1 MSKIKQAIILA
12 GGKGTRLKPYTI
24 SMPKPLVP
32 VGGKP
37 ILENVILNLKKNNFK
52 KIILSVNHMADMII
66 AYFGNGE
73 KFGVSIEYIIEEKP
87 LSTMGPLKLIN
98 NLENN
103 FLVLNGDVLTD
114 LNLNMFFNQHLNGD
128 QIFTISA
135 FKRVEKIDYGVL
147 EIDSNNILEKMEEK
161 PEREFLV
168 SMGIYTVN
176 KKVLDFIPKNKFFGF
191 DHLMEKLI
199 ENGEPVKVF
208 CYDGYWLDI
217 GRPSDYEK
225 AIKDFGN

>member
-1 MSKIKQAIILA
+1 MSKIKQAVILA
-12 GGKGTRLKPYTI
+12 GGKGIRLKPYTI

-37 ILENVILNLKKNNFK
+37 ILENLIINLKKNNFK
-52 KIILSVNHMADMII
+52 KIIISVNHMADMII

-73 KFGVSIEYIIEEKP
+73 KFGVFIEYIIEDKP

-98 NLENN
+98 SLENN

-114 LNLNMFFNQHLNGD
+114 LNLNMLFNQHLNED
-128 QIFTISA
+128 RIFTISA
-135 FKRVEKIDYGVL
+135 YKRVEKIDYGVL

-161 PEREFLV
+161 PEKEFLV
-168 SMGIYTVN
+168 SMGIYVVN
-176 KKVLDFIPKNKFFGF
+176 KKVLDFIPRNKFFGF

-199 ENGEPVKVF
+199 ENGESVKVF

-225 AIKDFGN
+225 AIIDFGN